1 MKHKP
6 DDDCEKAVHHSR
18 PYPTRNDWKRILGL
32 ELIELERQER
42 ERRDMRHPFT
52 GCLRSS

>member
-1 MKHKP
+1 MQEEDPKVKQPAKP
-6 DDDCEKAVHHSR
+6 FPSR
-18 PYPTRNDWKRILGL
+18 QEWKRILGL

-42 ERRDMRHPFT
+42 ERRDLRHPFT